1 MKHQFFNENN
11 PDYEKETNH
20 PPDLFER
27 IRNKLSE
34 AQWREYEKSKQ
45 PLVTWYED
53 NVLQLKLF

>member
-1 MKHQFFNENN
+1 MK
-11 PDYEKETNH
+11 KKRTN

-53 NVLQLKLF
+53 NVLQQKLF